1 MRQDIRLSHT
11 DWSPELSGAASEAVQ
26 PGDLLE
32 RGGSDDFQL
41 HATAGG
47 GVPVVLVALARPELG
62 EDRDDTIPSGD
73 EVKVIA
79 ARPGDHVLM
88 RLASGQN
95 VAAGAELE
103 SAGDGTLQASG
114 TAAATGDED
123 FVVGEALEA
132 VDATGGEAFIPV
144 EIHR

>member
-1 MRQDIRLSHT
+1 MRESILLAGT
-11 DWSPELSGAASEAVQ
+11 DYSPQYSGKASEAVQ
-26 PGDLLE
+26 PGDLVE

-47 GVPVVLVALARPELG
+47 GVPVVMVADIRGSLG
-62 EDRDDTIPSGD
+62 EGKTDTIPSGD
-73 EVKVIA
+73 TMKVRA
-79 ARPGDHVLM
+79 LRPGDHALM

-95 VAAGAELE
+95 VAKGEDLE
-103 SAGDGTLQASG
+103 SAGDGTLQSAG

-132 VDATGGEAFIPV
+132 VDATGGEAFVPV